1 MSIIAK
7 RITLERITPPHAQRI
22 IDRNEKPGD
31 AWHPEYPFAD
41 ELAPLRALAQSTE
54 PDSRFTMYLIRR
66 NRDGLAVGGLGF
78 IGAPDADG
86 CVEFGYG
93 LVPAARGSGLA
104 TEAVRAALDFAAANG
119 ALRAMADTTVAN
131 LASQRVLEKA
141 GLTET
146 RRGDSSLY
154 YQCEL
159 RDR

>member
-7 RITLERITPPHAQRI
+7 RITLERITPPHARRI
-22 IDRNEKPGD
+22 IDRDERPGD

-41 ELAPLRALAQSTE
+41 ELGPLRALAQSTE

-66 NRDGLAVGGLGF
+66 NHDGVAIGGVGF
-78 IGAPDADG
+78 FGAPNADG

-93 LVPAARGSGLA
+93 LVSAARGSGLA
-104 TEAVRAALDFAAANG
+104 TEAVRALDFAAANG
-119 ALRAMADTTVAN
+119 ALRARADTTVAN
-131 LASQRVLEKA
+131 GASQRVFEKA
-141 GLTET
+141 GLMET
-146 RRGDSSLY
+146 RRGDSSVY